1 MDCVEDAKKIL
12 KKYNQSHT
20 LKLLENI
27 KDEKNKIKLSKSI
40 IETNFEKIISIYK
53 NINKDEN
60 NQNDEI
66 TPTSYVDSSLIKEE
80 EKNKLIKKGEEILKK
95 GQYAVITMAGG
106 QGTRLGCKGPKGTF
120 KLDVEPKGKY
130 IFEIFADKIKNAIDK
145 YGNNIYWYIMTSI
158 ENYNQT
164 VDFFEK
170 NEYFGLNKKNVFFF
184 KQNTLPLISNE
195 GEVLVDE
202 NYEIKK
208 ASDGNGGVYKAL
220 KNADLFNEMKQKD
233 IKWVYVCGVDN
244 IMVKMIDPLFL
255 GLTIQS
261 GLKCASKSVKKAY
274 PEEKVGIFCK
284 KNGKPATIE
293 YIDMSDEMIHTKKG
307 KELLFGEANII
318 SHLFSLDELEKI
330 SNYDLKYHKAIKN
343 NPYLDENGNKIIPNK
358 PNAYKFESFIFDGFQ
373 FTEDMLIMRVK
384 REEQFAP
391 VKNKEGKDSPETAKK
406 IYNDYYKKIKK

>member
-1 MDCVEDAKKIL
+1 MDYVEDAKRIL
-12 KKYNQSHT
+12 KKYNQNHI

-27 KDEKNKIKLSKSI
+27 KNEKNKIILSKSI

-53 NINKDEN
+53 NINNNKN

-66 TPTSYVDSSLIKEE
+66 TPTDYIDSSLIKEE
-80 EKNKLIKKGEEILKK
+80 EKNGLIKIGEGILEK
-95 GQYAVITMAGG
+95 GQYAVVTMAGG

-120 KLDVEPKGKY
+120 KLDVEPEPKY
-130 IFEIFADKIKNAIDK
+130 IFEIFADKIRNAINK

-164 VDFFEK
+164 VDFFE
-170 NEYFGLNKKNVFFF
+170 NNQYFGLHQKNIIFF
-184 KQNTLPLISNE
+184 KQNTLPLINNE
-195 GEVLVDE
+195 GEVLVDN

-220 KNADLFNEMKQKD
+220 KNANLFKEMKQKD

-255 GLTIQS
+255 GLTIEK
-261 GLKCASKSVKKAY
+261 GFKCASKSVKKAY

-284 KNGKPATIE
+284 RNGKPATIE
-293 YIDMSDEMIHTKKG
+293 YIEMSDDMIYAKK
-307 KELLFGEANII
+307 EDDLLFGEANIV

-330 SNYDLKYHKAIKN
+330 SNYNLKYHKAIKIN
-343 NPYLDENGNKIIPNK
+343 QYLDENENLVIPNE
-358 PNAYKFESFIFDGFQ
+358 PNAYKFEAFIFDGFQ
-373 FTEDMLIMRVK
+373 YTEDMLIMRVK
-384 REEQFAP
+384 REEEFAP
-391 VKNKEGKDSPETAKK
+391 IKNKEGKDSPETAKK
-406 IYNDYYKKIKK
+406 NIMTIMKK